1 MPRSNVIRVLNDL
14 LQKEFVITK
23 DMIKDGRAQKLY
35 SLTDKGQEKLRQMK
49 TQWASFFTNMAD
61 QSPIEKLANPFTI
74 PEVRDTFLEELALCQ
89 TKEEMLLIY
98 YVENNQNLIIYVRI
112 SKNALKP

>member
-1 MPRSNVIRVLNDL
+1 MRYFYLLNLLTEFPEGITAYQLQKQYESPRSNAIRVLNDL

-35 SLTDKGQEKLRQMK
+35 SLTDKGREKLRQMK

-61 QSPIEKLANPFTI
+61 QSPIEKF
-74 PEVRDTFLEELALCQ
+74 
-89 TKEEMLLIY
+89 
-98 YVENNQNLIIYVRI
+98 
-112 SKNALKP
+112 S